1 MKNIAGIIIRLACIA
16 ALFAAASCAQ
26 EARQDSVRM
35 SDTAIVLEDG
45 ELSYQFEV
53 VANAAWTLT
62 CVDED
67 GNNPDW
73 FSVTPSSGN
82 GTTKVTLNIIST
94 NPDIAIRTGKIVA
107 VCGDKSS
114 EATVT
119 QRGVSR
125 VISFIDPQVVAIS
138 SASATSG
145 RFTLVLSSKGAT
157 VTAKLPSD
165 ASWLSNLNLI
175 EDVETGFSA
184 RKTWSFD
191 VAPNNMSDMRS
202 AVVEVTV
209 SAKGKTDR
217 YSVRVEQSGQGVPAI
232 KTPDVVYMGSNQ
244 STHTQPFWVDGSKE
258 NLTYQISFSS
268 ASMDTG
274 EPWIKDATVVGDN
287 LVITA
292 EPNTF
297 SESREGSVYIVGT
310 RASAAGSGASTA
322 LSVKVYQAGHTSA
335 GIQMAASEVSVGY
348 AAASHF
354 VSFVLL
360 NGSKV
365 SGKPEANVSWITDV
379 KATDEGRLTYSVSE
393 YNAASD
399 ESDYREGIISFMVG
413 NGASNPALASL
424 KVRQYSSRFTD
435 IVLPSELS
443 LQAKSAS
450 ATIPF
455 NADGGT
461 LEVVD
466 NGIDWLDAEC
476 VASGGLSVI
485 KVTASDWTAG
495 EAGSPLRSGLVTLK
509 YSRNGRS
516 VYHYVN
522 VYQYAP
528 AVLDITV
535 PAAFNLDYDDE
546 KVVFKLGLRGGRIG
560 EIGCSSSGDW
570 IRSAAV
576 SGTGDIAEITVKVDK
591 WTTATA
597 EASSRS
603 GMLCI
608 PYTYDGL
615 TMYHYVQINQR
626 SQVFTDIVLPSG
638 ISLQA
643 KSASATI
650 PFDAAGGKLEVV
662 DNGGDWLAATSGEQ
676 GGLTFVK
683 LAASDW
689 AAGDADTPQRSALV
703 TLKYTRDGMS
713 AYHYVTV
720 TQTAPVVRDITVPAA
735 LNLDYDDEKVVFELG
750 LRGGRIG
757 DIGCTSSGDWIR
769 SAVVR
774 GTGDIAEITVKVD
787 KWTAATAET
796 SSRSGLLCI
805 PYTNDGLTMYYYVQV
820 NQKSQAFRDIFLPAG
835 VNLQAKSAST
845 VIPFDA
851 ASGKLEVVDNGG
863 DWVNAACTEN
873 GGLSVINVTA
883 TDWTAGEADTPLRT
897 TVVTLKYTKNGMSV
911 YHYVNVSQ
919 YAPAAHDIS
928 MPEAMNLDFDE
939 VSAKIVVGLRGGRI
953 GEIMCT
959 SAGDWIR
966 SASVKE
972 NGDIAEIAVSVDKWA
987 TATAGASNRAGSLCI
1002 PYIYDGLTMYHYVQV
1017 NQKSQAF
1024 KDIVLPDEVS
1034 LPAKWAYEL
1043 VPYELD
1049 GGTLEVIKSTASGSW
1064 LNVSNM
1070 IIGSDTFLIVSADD
1084 WQASDAASDL
1094 RSGLAAVK
1102 YTWNGM
1108 SAYHYVT
1115 VKQFAPKV
1123 RDIAVPSAV
1132 SLNYDETSTSFAV
1145 ALNGGEIGS
1154 IECYSAGG
1162 WIRSAKVR
1170 KNGANAEIVIEADR
1184 WNGSVAAT
1192 SDRTGIIC
1200 VPYIYD
1206 GMTMYHYVQVSQ
1218 KPEQFA
1224 DIAVPSIITLRN
1236 SGASTSFYLDS
1247 SKGNVSGATSSAG
1260 WLSVACA
1267 SQNGLCTVELR
1278 ADDYTDAA
1286 PFRTGLVSITY
1297 QVNSI
1302 TVTYNVTVVQ
1312 YNQALSA
1319 LMLPPVITVPYN
1331 QTSADVMMT
1340 LDPAAATGSTV
1351 GRPEWASEDGWLT
1364 NVAESSLKLSLAFK
1378 KWEDNDTDAI
1388 FRQGAIAV
1396 PYAREGV
1403 GAVYHFSTVYQYS
1416 NKMVGI
1422 DIPSSVYLKAAE
1434 LKRTIPVEGDKGGKL
1449 TAEYDAVSAPWI
1461 EDISISSDNI
1471 VIAVLPGTLSVAGET
1486 SRSAIVTFTYSYNGI
1501 STVYNM
1507 TVTQELADAS
1517 ISLKTLNVYRH
1528 YRWWERDERDRE
1540 QVDYTSFQW
1549 LSKGTVGVNIEGSAI
1564 GLPIS
1569 YNFEAEN
1576 TDVKCSDPS
1585 LFGSIKVADCSL
1597 CGDHFEFALTFSD
1610 PNLSNW
1616 RKDAEYFL
1624 TFNVGDGKTLECPL
1638 DLEVFEHKPD
1648 RVAGLQDIVPDVGDP
1663 ANGSEY
1669 RTKAVN
1675 FSDLATPEGEKYI
1688 RMNALGVFADKECTM
1703 PQPSTAV
1710 TSLNTTVSDA
1720 SSGSIHMA
1728 FRSLHPHEEGYVGVD
1743 LITESGKQEMI
1754 SIPYR
1759 LYSDLARKGTL
1770 PPSNKVAFNLD
1781 ELVDNADDWVFDE
1794 LYAPSSSDYGSVV
1807 MVGDRVVVGWN
1818 SLNAPSSIQFKLGFR
1833 LKSNPYGDESK
1844 VSKMTVSLGLVYNR
1858 APVLLEGEFSIAANR
1873 KVRFTRSNLVVE
1885 FQSSEKVFR
1894 FNDSQ
1899 LTPPILSGS
1908 GNMHNDVSAG
1918 ERRDLFGWSTDET
1931 DFGTLR
1937 LTYPNRYSGGT
1948 FYDWGNNTKY
1958 YCPDIAGKGYRTL
1971 SYQEWDYVLNRRTV
1985 QVNLNGEVRLR
1996 NGVVRCAFCGQAG
2009 LLLLPDTF
2017 VWDEQAMGA
2026 YLEPG
2031 ALSPNMTASQF
2042 AAYEYAG
2049 AVWLPTAGHVYT
2061 DRVSMFIS
2069 ISFTLRRDTWLYW
2082 TSTYANVDKALA
2094 IEDQNTREFNKWD
2107 RASVRLVKD
2116 I

>member
-94 NPDIAIRTGKIVA
+94 NPDMAIRTGKIVA

-184 RKTWSFD
+184 RKTWTFD

-274 EPWIKDATVVGDN
+274 EPWIKDAIVVGDN

-643 KSASATI
+643 KSASTVI

-662 DNGGDWLAATSGEQ
+662 DNGGDW
-676 GGLTFVK
+676 
-683 LAASDW
+683 
-689 AAGDADTPQRSALV
+689 
-703 TLKYTRDGMS
+703 
-713 AYHYVTV
+713 
-720 TQTAPVVRDITVPAA
+720 
-735 LNLDYDDEKVVFELG
+735 
-750 LRGGRIG
+750 
-757 DIGCTSSGDWIR
+757 
-769 SAVVR
+769 
-774 GTGDIAEITVKVD
+774 
-787 KWTAATAET
+787 
-796 SSRSGLLCI
+796 
-805 PYTNDGLTMYYYVQV
+805 
-820 NQKSQAFRDIFLPAG
+820 
-835 VNLQAKSAST
+835 
-845 VIPFDA
+845 
-851 ASGKLEVVDNGG
+851 
-863 DWVNAACTEN
+863 VNATCTEN

-1064 LNVSNM
+1064 LNVANM
-1070 IIGSDTFLIVSADD
+1070 IIGSDSFLIVSADD

-1278 ADDYTDAA
+1278 ADDYTDAV

-1312 YNQALSA
+1312 YNKALSA

-1449 TAEYDAVSAPWI
+1449 TAEYDSVSAPWI
-1461 EDISISSDNI
+1461 EDISISSDKI